1 MTSSTSLALR
11 LPDALTRAF
20 GIATPASPR
29 HLAPEDP
36 EAEPRIVPAGPE
48 LTRVGRHA
56 EPEWSR
62 VTFDRKRDHDPF
74 DWLGFSAAQG

>member
-11 LPDALTRAF
+11 LPDALTRTF
-20 GIATPASPR
+20 GISATPSPR

-36 EAEPRIVPAGPE
+36 NAEPRIVPAGPE
-48 LTRVGRHA
+48 LPRVGRHA

-62 VTFDRKRDHDPF
+62 MAFDRKRDDDPF
-74 DWLGFSAAQG
+74 EWLGFSSARE